1 MAGSATFSGNIMKW
15 TKKIIATLV
24 LLALL
29 GLLGWSFVPRPI
41 EVEIAETRQG
51 NFMQTI
57 DEDGLTRVRNRY
69 VVSAPLAGRLERI
82 TLHEGDSVEKNAV
95 LANISPSIP
104 ALLDAR
110 TELELQAR
118 VGAAEAGKLRA
129 EVRVERALVA
139 LAQAQADFDRT
150 SKLASAAFVSPTKL
164 EADRLNV
171 DLNEKEIDT
180 AKQEVHVAEHDLEVA
195 RAALV
200 QVRSPTPPTSGKL
213 WQVRAPV
220 AGRVLKLTQQ
230 NETVVTTGSALIE
243 LGNARD
249 LEAIVDVLT
258 SDAVRIRPGAKVL
271 FERWGGSE
279 ELQGRVRLVEPSA
292 FTKISALGVEEQR
305 VNVIIDMVSP
315 SDKWQTVG
323 DGYRIEAR
331 IVVDERA
338 DATLVPVSALFRDGD
353 QWAVFTISQ
362 GRAEKRAVQLGARSG
377 MVAVVEK
384 NLAAG
389 ENIIVYPS
397 EAIKD
402 QIKVKVRS
410 RS

>member
-1 MAGSATFSGNIMKW
+1 MKW
-15 TKKIIATLV
+15 TKKLIATLAV
-24 LLALL
+24 LALL
-29 GLLGWSFVPRPI
+29 GLLGWSFIPRPI

-51 NFMQTI
+51 SFMQTI
-57 DEDGLTRVRNRY
+57 DEDGRTRVRNRY

-82 TLHEGDSVEKNAV
+82 TLREGDSVEKDAV
-95 LANISPSIP
+95 LAKISPSAP

-110 TELELQAR
+110 TEQELKAR

-139 LAQAQADFDRT
+139 LAQARADFDRT

-171 DLNEKEIDT
+171 TLNEKEIDT

-195 RAALV
+195 RAALL
-200 QVRSPTPPTSGKL
+200 QVRSPTPAATEKL

-230 NETVVTTGSALIE
+230 NETVVNTGSPLLE
-243 LGNARD
+243 LGNAHD
-249 LEAIVDVLT
+249 LEAVVDVLT

-279 ELQGRVRLVEPSA
+279 NLQGRVRLVEPSA

-315 SDKWQTVG
+315 SDKWQAVG

-362 GRAEKRAVQLGARSG
+362 GHAEKRTVQLGARSG
-377 MVAVVEK
+377 AVAVVEK
-384 NLAAG
+384 SLTVG
-389 ENIIVYPS
+389 DKIIVYPS